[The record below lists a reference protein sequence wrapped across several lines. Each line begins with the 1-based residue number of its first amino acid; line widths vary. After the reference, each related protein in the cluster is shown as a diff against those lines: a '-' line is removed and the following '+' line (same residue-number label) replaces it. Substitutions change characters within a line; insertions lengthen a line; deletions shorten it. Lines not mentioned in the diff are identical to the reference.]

1 MTISPSDQAREDILS
16 VALSYIVDERWAV
29 VPIAYREKAPKGPM
43 AEGWQKL
50 RIGADDA
57 SRYFNGAKQNIGVIL
72 GEASHGLT
80 DIDLDCDEAVR
91 AAPYM
96 LPKTRSFGREFET
109 RKPLALCY
117 RPVAERDQGQAG
129 LR

>member
-1 MTISPSDQAREDILS
+1 MTTTSLDI
-16 VALSYIVDERWAV
+16 ALSYIARGLGARSDR
-29 VPIAYREKAPKGPM
+29 VPGEGTQGAFV
-43 AEGWQKL
+43 AEWQTL

-57 SRYFNGAKQNIGVIL
+57 PQYFNGAEQNIGVIL
-72 GEASHGLT
+72 GDASHGLT

-91 AAPYM
+91 AAAYI
-96 LPKTRSFGREFET
+96 LPKTRMLWAGVET